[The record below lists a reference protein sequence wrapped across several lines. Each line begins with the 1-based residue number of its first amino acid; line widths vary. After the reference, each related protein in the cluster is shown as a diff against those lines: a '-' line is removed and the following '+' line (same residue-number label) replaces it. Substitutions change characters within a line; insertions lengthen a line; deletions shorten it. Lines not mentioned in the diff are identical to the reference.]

1 MTVYSHTK
9 SVLRKLGVNS
19 RRDAVIAAE
28 RLRREEA
35 LTQHPS

>member
-1 MTVYSHTK
+1 VYSHTK

-19 RRDAVIAAE
+19 RREAVIAAE

-35 LTQHPS
+35 LTPVRP